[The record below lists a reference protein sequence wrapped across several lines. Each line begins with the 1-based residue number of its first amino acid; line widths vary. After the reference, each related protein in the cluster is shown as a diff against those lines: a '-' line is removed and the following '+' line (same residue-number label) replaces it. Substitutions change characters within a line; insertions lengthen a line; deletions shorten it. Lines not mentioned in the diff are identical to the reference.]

1 MKFLDKSKLYII
13 KSSDGGYSF
22 DYNPNLTFD
31 FSEYK
36 DKIITNMKTGEKF
49 KYEDL
54 IFNINKDEA
63 YLYPQ
68 EFFRTNKVIEDYN
81 VTNWFFE
88 DDPRAVELEKEN
100 LFDNFELLIKGIVPK
115 IETFS
120 TSLENFYNAGLAL
133 VSSGKSIHEEFTKYT
148 ANIDISKLK
157 FKIKK

>member
-13 KSSDGGYSF
+13 KTHEGGYAF

-36 DKIITNMKTGEKF
+36 EKIVTNMKTGEKI

-54 IFNINKDEA
+54 IFNISKEEA

-88 DDPRAVELEKEN
+88 DDPRAIELEKET
-100 LFDNFELLIKGIVPK
+100 LFDNFELLIKGLVPK
-115 IETFS
+115 IESFS
-120 TSLENFYNAGLAL
+120 TSLEKFYNAGLAL
-133 VSSGKSIHEEFTKYT
+133 VSSGKDIHDEFVKHTSGIDT
-148 ANIDISKLK
+148 AKFK